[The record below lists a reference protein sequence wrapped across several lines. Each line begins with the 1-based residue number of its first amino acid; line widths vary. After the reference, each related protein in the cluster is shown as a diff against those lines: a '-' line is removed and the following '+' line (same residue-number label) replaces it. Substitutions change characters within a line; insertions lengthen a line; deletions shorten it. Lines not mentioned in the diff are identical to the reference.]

1 MISFVESIADLSSF
15 DIHKCKKQVTLM
27 LLA

>member
-15 DIHKCKKQVTLM
+15 DIHKCKKQVTL
-27 LLA
+27 LLLE